1 MGLKICFSK
10 ISPAKFSMIPAR
22 FPIKPIFTFLPF
34 TFLLFPFLNFVPMPR
49 YSFKNTFLLIICLL
63 TCSSICLSRGS
74 LATPKIWH
82 DTLAMQITSEEV
94 FHPDTPLGIG
104 AKDEG
109 LVRINIK
116 TIGST
121 SPIKIS
127 RFTFS
132 VVQNSDAVLLKH
144 VAFYDCSH
152 AALPDAIS
160 CQKNETVTVSQD
172 SITVDGMFTLVE
184 GDNYFWLKADISD
197 YASEGN
203 SYKVSP
209 VSYTMENGTTRKL
222 KSEGDSLRTII
233 LNHQVLFSG
242 GMHGSR
248 TWRIPAIVAKGSS
261 VIAVADARI
270 SYNTDLPNNID
281 LVARI
286 SNDAGT
292 SWSDPVTIAD
302 FGDAGASDPAVVV
315 DKNTGDILCLF
326 ASYRGLF
333 QSTPDN
339 RIRIQL
345 IRSSDSGQTWSE
357 PVDISDQVY
366 RPDWHAA
373 WIASGSAHQ
382 LSDGTIVAV
391 AGVRKTA
398 GYAISNYM
406 IFSKDGGYIW
416 SVAPGEAYDNG
427 DEAKVVSLEDK
438 RLMMLIRSKGMRKVN
453 YSSDMGQS
461 WGSPVPVPELVE
473 PGVNGDVLRYSS
485 VSGDRDTN
493 RILFSIA
500 SHPSERRNLSV
511 FVSYDEGRTW
521 PVQKVIFRGP
531 AAYSALCRLDDG
543 SIGLLYENGNY
554 EIYQLC
560 FARFSLS
567 WLTDGKDRL
576 SR

>member
-1 MGLKICFSK
+1 MH
-10 ISPAKFSMIPAR
+10 
-22 FPIKPIFTFLPF
+22 
-34 TFLLFPFLNFVPMPR
+34 VV
-49 YSFKNTFLLIICLL
+49 
-63 TCSSICLSRGS
+63 
-74 LATPKIWH
+74 
-82 DTLAMQITSEEV
+82 SEQV
-94 FHPDTPLGIG
+94 FNPDTPAGIG
-104 AKDEG
+104 VKDEG

-132 VVQNSDAVLLKH
+132 VIQNSDAVLLKH
-144 VAFYDCSH
+144 ASFYDCSH
-152 AALPDAIS
+152 AALPDATS
-160 CQKNETVTVSQD
+160 CEKNGTVTISRD
-172 SITVDGMFTLVE
+172 SITVDGLFTLVE

-197 YASEGN
+197 AAIEGN
-203 SYKVSP
+203 SFKVAP
-209 VSYTMENGTTRKL
+209 VSYTMEDGTNLKL
-222 KSEGDSLRTII
+222 KHEGDALRTII
-233 LNHQVLFSG
+233 LNHQILFSG

-248 TWRIPAIVAKGSS
+248 TWRIPAIAAQGST

-270 SYNTDLPNNID
+270 HTNTDLPNNID

-286 SNDAGT
+286 SNDTGS
-292 SWSDPVTIAD
+292 SWSKPFTIAD
-302 FGDAGASDPAVVV
+302 FGDAGASDPALVV
-315 DKNTGDILCLF
+315 DKNKGDILCLF
-326 ASYRGLF
+326 ASHRGLF

-345 IRSSDSGQTWSE
+345 IRSIDSGKSWSR

-366 RPDWHAA
+366 RPGWYAA

-398 GYAISNYM
+398 GYAISNFM
-406 IFSKDGGYIW
+406 IFSKDGGHTW
-416 SVAPGEAYDNG
+416 SVAPGEACDSG
-427 DEAKVVSLEDK
+427 DEAKVVSLEDM
-438 RLMMLIRSKGMRKVN
+438 RLMMLIRSKGMRKVT

-461 WGSPVPVPELVE
+461 WGSPVPAPELVE

-485 VSGDRDTN
+485 VSEDRDTN

-521 PVQKVIFRGP
+521 PVQKVIFSGP